1 MMASINFKNG
11 SKAMLTNLEGCYI
24 INPRFFGDKRGY
36 YVADF
41 IKEDMEELGFKEV
54 TKHTEDKSAKNVLR
68 RMELKYNGEANDK
81 IIRAVAGDALA
92 IVIDAR
98 EDSKTVGEHTL
109 VHLTPYDESDE
120 LSGKEVLVPSG
131 CIHAVLSLKDNTHVQ
146 EFSSESSNND
156 VKTLWNDED
165 IRLKL
170 NEVLNNIGANM
181 SDVVSIVNE
190 SLEGDSTITP
200 TELEDCFI
208 VRPSFK
214 CDEYGFSVS
223 DYQADEMKKLG
234 FDEVYQ
240 HSESKSAKNVL
251 RGMHFQLDPKCQA
264 KLVRVVKGE
273 VIDVVVDVRK
283 NSPTYGKAT
292 YVHLKPFAPNDETS
306 GLSLY
311 VPRGFAHGFIS
322 LTDDAVFQYFVDN
335 SYAPELEDGIAW
347 DGEETLE
354 IFERI
359 FESAGIG
366 EDELIVSD
374 KDQHRLALKDKQI
387 PFKYNKKNESIEYS
401 FEVGV

>member
-1 MMASINFKNG
+1 MASINFKNG
-11 SKAMLTNLEGCYI
+11 SKAIPTNLEGCYI

-68 RMELKYNGEANDK
+68 RMELKYNGEANDR

-92 IVIDAR
+92 IVVDAR

-120 LSGKEVLVPSG
+120 LSGKEVLVPAG

-146 EFSSESSNND
+146 EFSSVSSNNN
-156 VKTLWNDED
+156 VKTIWNDED

-170 NEVLNNIGANM
+170 NEILDKIGANM

-190 SLEGDSTITP
+190 SLENKSTITP

-223 DYQADEMKKLG
+223 DY
-234 FDEVYQ
+234 
-240 HSESKSAKNVL
+240 
-251 RGMHFQLDPKCQA
+251 
-264 KLVRVVKGE
+264 
-273 VIDVVVDVRK
+273 
-283 NSPTYGKAT
+283 
-292 YVHLKPFAPNDETS
+292 
-306 GLSLY
+306 
-311 VPRGFAHGFIS
+311 
-322 LTDDAVFQYFVDN
+322 
-335 SYAPELEDGIAW
+335 
-347 DGEETLE
+347 
-354 IFERI
+354 
-359 FESAGIG
+359 
-366 EDELIVSD
+366 
-374 KDQHRLALKDKQI
+374 HR
-387 PFKYNKKNESIEYS
+387 
-401 FEVGV
+401 